1 MLKNKFK
8 IITLLLVIILSMTIP
23 IVRADHDTNISVENS
38 DNMDINPISDD
49 PTTSEDNFKKSDVYL
64 SGDNVTIDYIVDGN
78 LFVAADTVTIN
89 SQIGG
94 DAFIFANKVIIED
107 QGYIFS
113 NLFTTCQYVE
123 IKGVVYDVYALS
135 KDVSIADGYIY
146 RDLKVLCDTLNIT
159 GTVGRNVFA
168 SCANILFNNE
178 QDDNSSTGV
187 ISGNLNYSS
196 KDEITIPE
204 GAVSG
209 ETNFTKEIVNTQDNI
224 QDYLIEIGTF
234 IATALIIWLLCLW
247 ITPKFLNNTNI
258 LITKKILP
266 VIGIGLLT
274 PIVAIIAS
282 IILFILGITSSIGF
296 LTLGLLFILLG
307 ISNSIFI
314 IAINN
319 LVCNKLKVEKTIG
332 IFGMLIAS
340 SVVLWLIE
348 LIPYIG
354 GLVKFISVIIGLG
367 MLIYSI
373 PVKFKKEKVEEE

>member
-23 IVRADHDTNISVENS
+23 IVRADDDTNISVENS
-38 DNMDINPISDD
+38 DTMDINPISND
-49 PTTSEDNFKKSDVYL
+49 TTSEDNFKKSDVYL
-64 SGDNVTIDYIVDGN
+64 TGSNITIDYIVDGN

-94 DAFIFANKVIIED
+94 DAFIFANKVIVED

-135 KDVSIADGYIY
+135 KNVSILDGYIY

-196 KDEITIPE
+196 KDEISIPE

-209 ETNFTKEIVNTQDNI
+209 ETNFTKEIVNTQDNF
-224 QDYLIEIGTF
+224 QDYLIEIGTL
-234 IATALIIWLLCLW
+234 IATVLIIWLLCLW

-266 VIGIGLLT
+266 VVGIGLLT

-307 ISNSIFI
+307 ISKSIFI
-314 IAINN
+314 ISINN
-319 LVCNKLKVEKTIG
+319 LVCNKLKIEKTIG
-332 IFGMLIAS
+332 IFGMLIS
-340 SVVLWLIE
+340 TSVVLWLIA

-367 MLIYSI
+367 MIIYSI
-373 PVKFKKEKVEEE
+373 PVKFKKEKVEKE

>member
-8 IITLLLVIILSMTIP
+8 IITLLLVIILSMTVP
-23 IVRADHDTNISVENS
+23 IVRADDDTNTSVENS
-38 DNMDINPISDD
+38 DTMDINPISND
-49 PTTSEDNFKKSDVYL
+49 TTSEDNFKKSDVYL
-64 SGDNVTIDYIVDGN
+64 TGSNITIDYIVDGN

-94 DAFIFANKVIIED
+94 DAFIFANKVIVED

-135 KDVSIADGYIY
+135 KNVSILDGYIY

-209 ETNFTKEIVNTQDNI
+209 KTNFTKEIVNTQDNI

-314 IAINN
+314 ISINN
-319 LVCNKLKVEKTIG
+319 LVCNKLKIEKTIG

-367 MLIYSI
+367 ILIYSI
-373 PVKFKKEKVEEE
+373 PVKFKKEKVEKE

>member
-23 IVRADHDTNISVENS
+23 IVRADDDTNISVENS

-159 GTVGRNVFA
+159 GRNVFA

>member
-23 IVRADHDTNISVENS
+23 IVRADDDTNISVENS

-204 GAVSG
+204 G
-209 ETNFTKEIVNTQDNI
+209 NVNN
-224 QDYLIEIGTF
+224 LRKKK
-234 IATALIIWLLCLW
+234 
-247 ITPKFLNNTNI
+247 KFLYI
-258 LITKKILP
+258 K
-266 VIGIGLLT
+266 
-274 PIVAIIAS
+274 
-282 IILFILGITSSIGF
+282 F
-296 LTLGLLFILLG
+296 LLF
-307 ISNSIFI
+307 
-314 IAINN
+314 
-319 LVCNKLKVEKTIG
+319 
-332 IFGMLIAS
+332 LI
-340 SVVLWLIE
+340 
-348 LIPYIG
+348 
-354 GLVKFISVIIGLG
+354 
-367 MLIYSI
+367 
-373 PVKFKKEKVEEE
+373 

>member
-23 IVRADHDTNISVENS
+23 IVRADDDTNTSVENS
-38 DNMDINPISDD
+38 DTMDINPISND
-49 PTTSEDNFKKSDVYL
+49 TTSEDNFKKSDVYL
-64 SGDNVTIDYIVDGN
+64 TGSNITIDYIVDGN

-94 DAFIFANKVIIED
+94 DAFIFANKVIVED

-135 KDVSIADGYIY
+135 KNVSIADGYIY

-196 KDEITIPE
+196 KDEISIPE

-209 ETNFTKEIVNTQDNI
+209 ETNFTKEIVNTQDNF
-224 QDYLIEIGTF
+224 QDYLIEIGTL
-234 IATALIIWLLCLW
+234 IATVLIIWLLCLW

-266 VIGIGLLT
+266 VVGIGLLT

-307 ISNSIFI
+307 ISKSIFI
-314 IAINN
+314 ISINN
-319 LVCNKLKVEKTIG
+319 LVCNKLKIEKTIG
-332 IFGMLIAS
+332 IFGMLIS
-340 SVVLWLIE
+340 TSVVLWLIA

-367 MLIYSI
+367 MIIYSI
-373 PVKFKKEKVEEE
+373 PVKFKKEKVEKE